1 LTLTDLKFIVAVML
15 DRYPDLAEKHVGG
28 WLGGKAEFL
37 KA

>member
-1 LTLTDLKFIVAVML
+1 ML
-15 DRYPDLAEKHVGG
+15 NQYPDLAERHALR